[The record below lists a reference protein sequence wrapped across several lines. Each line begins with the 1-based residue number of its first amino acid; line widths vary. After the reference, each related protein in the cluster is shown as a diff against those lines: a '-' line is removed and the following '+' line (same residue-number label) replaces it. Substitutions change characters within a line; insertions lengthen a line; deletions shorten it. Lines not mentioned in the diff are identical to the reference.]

1 MFGFIKKNRQID
13 SFANELA
20 TKMYSNIPELSTWA
34 GLGSVDKKQKK
45 RLDYEINRT
54 TQSVLAFKDSVK
66 LGVYSKA
73 RFHME
78 FSERLKTIGV
88 NGEVVEFINK
98 TLLLNTP

>member
-1 MFGFIKKNRQID
+1 MFGFKRKNGQID

-45 RLDYEINRT
+45 KLDNEIQRAAE
-54 TQSVLAFKDSVK
+54 SVLAFKDSVK
-66 LGVYSKA
+66 LGVYGKA

-78 FSERLKTIGV
+78 FSERLKTIGI
-88 NGEVVEFINK
+88 NKEVAEFINK
-98 TLLLNTP
+98 SLLVMTP